1 MPKIKRTRVTQP
13 IGSDNQRPLRRAL
26 IRESAR
32 WIAQRRWHTFATLT
46 FETEVDE
53 PAAAKEF
60 ERYVRRLEQ
69 RSLGRVSYFAVAA
82 KSPVFG
88 RVHLHAV
95 LGFTRQPPAIA
106 YRKAWLAG
114 LAKINCYEEERGGY
128 QYIATHVTIPG
139 AEILL
144 CP

>member
-1 MPKIKRTRVTQP
+1 MPKRKQTTVAEP
-13 IGSDNQRPLRRAL
+13 IGSDSQPPLRDAL

-32 WIAQRRWHTFATLT
+32 WIAERRWHTFATLT

-53 PAAAKEF
+53 PTAAKEF

-69 RSLGRVSYFAVAA
+69 RSLGWVSYFAVAA
-82 KSPVFG
+82 KSPAFG

-95 LGFTRQPPAIA
+95 LGFRRQPSAIA
-106 YRKAWLAG
+106 YRTAWLAG
-114 LAKINCYEEERGGY
+114 LAKINRYDEGRGGH
-128 QYIATHVTIPG
+128 QYIASHVPIPE

-144 CP
+144 RP